1 MRMLGALVGR
11 SLRRHVGLIAGLAI
25 VLSAFQIL
33 LVLIARNLQREGLFS
48 QLSALVPPVFLE
60 AFGGSIIAS
69 FSGLSAFGFFHPVV
83 VLTLCCGGIYLA
95 SELAGD
101 VDEGLVDLI
110 AARPVPRRLIVTRS
124 AVVSG
129 GVTALIVALML
140 LTNRAAIAWLAPSGS
155 QAPRTSAM
163 LWVAANLLAV
173 AWCFGAAGLAL
184 AAYVRRRAT
193 AVGVIA
199 LDAVVLYLLHFAAA
213 SWAPARP
220 FALASPFH
228 YYEGMRTLI
237 GMHNPRPDI
246 VALLVASLVLS
257 GCAYVLYGRRDL

>member
-1 MRMLGALVGR
+1 MLAALVGR
-11 SLRRHVGLIAGLAI
+11 SLRRHLGLVAGLAV

-83 VLTLCCGGIYLA
+83 VLTLCCGAIYLA

-110 AARPVPRRLIVTRS
+110 ATRPVPRSLIVTRS
-124 AVVSG
+124 AVLSG
-129 GVTALIVALML
+129 GVTAVIVALMF
-140 LTNRAAIAWLAPSGS
+140 LTNRAALEWFAPAGS
-155 QAPRTSAM
+155 EAPRTSAM

-173 AWCFGAAGLAL
+173 VWCFGAAGLAL
-184 AAYVRRRAT
+184 AAHVRRRAT
-193 AVGVIA
+193 AVGAIGLA
-199 LDAVVLYLLHFAAA
+199 AVVLYLLHFVAA

-246 VALLVASLVLS
+246 IALVAASLALS
-257 GCAYVLYGRRDL
+257 GCAYTLYWRRDL

>member
-1 MRMLGALVGR
+1 MRMLGALAGR
-11 SLRRHVGLIAGLAI
+11 SLRRHAGLITGLAI
-25 VLSAFQIL
+25 VLAAFQVL
-33 LVLIARNLQREGLFS
+33 LVVIARNLQRAGLFS

-60 AFGGSIIAS
+60 AFGGSVITS

-83 VLTLCCGGIYLA
+83 VLTLCCGAIYLA

-124 AVVSG
+124 ALVSG
-129 GVTALIVALML
+129 GVSALTVALML
-140 LTNRAAIAWLAPSGS
+140 LANRAALAWLAPSGS
-155 QAPRTSAM
+155 QGPRASAM
-163 LWVAANLLAV
+163 LWVAANLVAV

-193 AVGVIA
+193 AVGVAA
-199 LDAVVLYLLHFAAA
+199 LNAVVLYLLHFAAA

-220 FALASPFH
+220 FALVSPFH

-246 VALLVASLVLS
+246 VVLLAASLALS
-257 GCAYVLYGRRDL
+257 VCAYVLYGRRDL